1 MPSMTISGNFRTFP
15 RRLETARKGF
25 RQCIDQA
32 MVKAIETGVE
42 FGKNAIETR
51 GTGKTWQRPWHG
63 RVGSYPGRVD
73 TGEML
78 REFRG
83 EVEVGRTETT
93 GKLGWTKE
101 QLTYFVAQELGY
113 SHNITGDEIEGMFAL
128 RDAADQ
134 AWEVLQ
140 SEASTCS
147 SRFIRSI

>member
-15 RRLETARKGF
+15 RRLESARKQF
-25 RQCIDQA
+25 RECLDQA

-63 RVGSYPGRVD
+63 RAGSFPGRVD

-83 EVEVGRTETT
+83 NVDIGRTETVGT
-93 GKLGWTKE
+93 LGWTKE
-101 QLTYFVAQELGY
+101 QLYRFLYQELGFT
-113 SHNITGDEIEGMFAL
+113 HNITGEEIEGMYAL
-128 RDAADQ
+128 RDAAEE

-140 SEASTCS
+140 AECSTCS
-147 SRFIRSI
+147 SRFVRSI

>member
-15 RRLETARKGF
+15 RRLEAARKQF
-25 RQCIDQA
+25 RECLDQA
-32 MVKAIETGVE
+32 MAKAIETGVE

-51 GTGKTWQRPWHG
+51 GTGKTWQRPWGG
-63 RVGSYPGRVD
+63 RVGSFPGRVD

-83 EVEVGRTETT
+83 EVDIGRTETV
-93 GKLGWTKE
+93 GKVGWTKE
-101 QLTYFVAQELGY
+101 QLDRFLYQELGFT
-113 SHNITGDEIEGMFAL
+113 HNLTNEEVEGMYAL
-128 RDAADQ
+128 RDAAAE

-140 SEASTCS
+140 AECSSCS